1 MRNHIKFAGKCAIF
15 ILILCASIKLVYR
28 VIMPKYFYQEML
40 STTLSYTNFYDME
53 RNTIDVLFLGSSI
66 SATSYIPQELYNRYG
81 ITSYN
86 LGSEKQSPVI
96 SYFWIKEA
104 LRYQQPEA
112 VVLDCYFLFN
122 QNGNV
127 LNTTENSIR
136 RALDYMKW
144 SPVKREA
151 IQAICELDDSQSQF
165 NYYFPNI
172 RYHTRWLELT
182 ENDFL
187 FSEMVSQYNLM
198 GYAPL
203 AGKCKN
209 EEYIPYGSESTGEE
223 INILPLM
230 EKYLDNILLLCE
242 ENNVALILTNTPV
255 FNRDIGKYHAIQK
268 YADAHDL
275 LFIDFNVE
283 EVYKETD
290 FDFAEDIYDTAHTNL
305 WGAQKIT
312 DYIGKVLADQYQI
325 TGKYDEQWERTKAA
339 YEETQKDCA
348 LIHIEDINEYIEALK
363 DDRYSVFISAN
374 GNYSA
379 FLSEETI
386 SKLRALG
393 LEVSLQT
400 DPSQEIFYC
409 YYAVIS
415 DGVIVEKVGYD
426 DYSDNSS
433 IQGGQI
439 TYDIAGGGVIKIANV
454 NESIEGNGFN
464 IVVYDNKTRKVIDSV
479 CFDTSAEGNPVYR

>member
-15 ILILCASIKLVYR
+15 ILILCVSIKLVYR

-40 STTLSYTNFYDME
+40 STTLSYTDFYDME
-53 RNTIDVLFLGSSI
+53 KNTIDVLFLGSSI

-86 LGSEKQSPVI
+86 LASEKQSPVI
-96 SYFWIKEA
+96 SYFWLKEA
-104 LRYQQPEA
+104 LHYQQPEA
-112 VVLDCYFLFN
+112 VVLDCYFLFD

-127 LNTTENSIR
+127 MNTNEDSIR

-144 SPVKREA
+144 SPLKKEA
-151 IQAICELDDSQSQF
+151 IRTICDLDDSQSQF
-165 NYYFPNI
+165 SYYFPNI
-172 RYHTRWLELT
+172 RYHSRWLELT

-187 FSEMVSQYNLM
+187 FSEMASRYGLM

-203 AGKCKN
+203 ADNCKN
-209 EEYIPYGSESTGEE
+209 EEYTPYGSETTGEE
-223 INILPLM
+223 TNILPLM

-242 ENNVALILTNTPV
+242 QNDITLILTYSPILNT
-255 FNRDIGKYHAIQK
+255 DIGKHHAIQK
-268 YADAHDL
+268 YADAHNL
-275 LFIDFNVE
+275 LFIDFNE
-283 EVYKETD
+283 EKVYKETD
-290 FDFAEDIYDTAHTNL
+290 FHFAEDSYDTAHNNL
-305 WGAQKIT
+305 WGAEKIT

-325 TGKYDEQWERTKAA
+325 PEKYNEQWERTKTV
-339 YEETQKDCA
+339 YEETKKDCA
-348 LIHIEDINEYIEALK
+348 LIHITDMNEYIEALK

-374 GNYSA
+374 GNYSS
-379 FLSEETI
+379 FLTEETI
-386 SKLRALG
+386 LKLRSLG

-400 DPSQEIFYC
+400 DPSQETFYC

-426 DYSDNSS
+426 DFTDNNS
-433 IQGGQI
+433 IQGGQV
-439 TYDIAGGGVIKIANV
+439 TYDIAGGGAIKIANENV
-454 NESIEGNGFN
+454 SIEGNGFN